1 MNLFVASPSRAFAD
15 SRRRVGPAVAPVP
28 SRRVRDD
35 ARVGVCGR
43 GESIRN
49 LKIREK
55 TRAASHRDARAPA
68 KPRVDST
75 SDRAR
80 ATSRDY
86 ARATRRRR
94 TTRRKI

>member
-1 MNLFVASPSRAFAD
+1 
-15 SRRRVGPAVAPVP
+15 VP

-43 GESIRN
+43 GESIRIVQ
-49 LKIREK
+49 IREK

-80 ATSRDY
+80 ATSRDD